1 MNKNNDAAKAVNNT
15 ETVETLETK
24 VAKETTSSLDS
35 LRAKYG
41 GDMNIPGTK
50 RYRGYGLT
58 KGVLIEFQ
66 HPTANTFDWFHNVYE
81 TVDIPG
87 TFRKEEK
94 LRGFY
99 LCTYMGKDEGGNP
112 IHDEL
117 RFYDA
122 DYPMTFEQAAAECYR
137 ASEHNKANPNQTI
150 EPKGPAKK
158 LWHIGDENG
167 FANPLDM
174 LDSGTEIEYGQL
186 AQTYYYNGIEKSRRI
201 VVSADYYRSNPSYN
215 TNSNSNRTNGTF
227 ANRLASANK
236 NSIKVNY

>member
-35 LRAKYG
+35 LRTEFG
-41 GDMNIPGTK
+41 GDMNIQGTK

-66 HPTANTFDWFHNVYE
+66 HPTTDTFAWFHDVYK
-81 TVDIPG
+81 TVDVPG
-87 TFRKEEK
+87 TFRKEER

-99 LCTYMGKDEGGNP
+99 LCTYMDKDENGCP

-122 DYPMTFEQAAAECYR
+122 DYPMTMKQAIAECHR
-137 ASEHNKANPNQTI
+137 VSEHNKVNPDQMI

-158 LWHIGDENG
+158 LWHIAMENG

-174 LDSGTEIEYGQL
+174 LDSGAEIEYGQL
-186 AQTYYYNGIEKSRRI
+186 AQRYGSNGNTRRI
-201 VVSADYYRSNPSYN
+201 VVSADYYRRNPSYN
-215 TNSNSNRTNGTF
+215 TNSNSNGTNGTF
-227 ANRLASANK
+227 ANRLAGANK